1 MIEGSTPGWL
11 ARWPQCRLLL
21 ELARVAVQ
29 NGRPE
34 SLKRLKGRLQ
44 VCRIRM
50 RGAPLLVDNT
60 LSELWLAA
68 GMALEGDPEAC
79 RHLRKAWHKAE
90 RVESLRRQEVLRRA
104 AEMRSDAQLLRART
118 RQLRE
123 RSTMLRAQARDLADE
138 RTADRIPLPRPDL
151 VASVA

>member
-1 MIEGSTPGWL
+1 MVEGSTPGWL

-21 ELARVAVQ
+21 ELARLCVQ

-34 SLKRLKGRLQ
+34 ALKRLKVRLQ

-60 LSELWLAA
+60 LSELWLAV
-68 GMALEGDPEAC
+68 GMAIDGDAGAF
-79 RHLRKAWHKAE
+79 RHLRQAGWKAE
-90 RVESLRRQEVLRRA
+90 KVESLRRREVLKRA
-104 AEMRSDAQLLRART
+104 AGMRSDAQLLRART

>member
-1 MIEGSTPGWL
+1 MSEWSTPGWL

-21 ELARVAVQ
+21 ELARLCVQ

-34 SLKRLKGRLQ
+34 SLKRLKVRLQ

-60 LSELWLAA
+60 LSELWLAV
-68 GMALEGDPEAC
+68 GMAMDGDPGAF
-79 RHLRKAWHKAE
+79 RHLQQAWNKAE
-90 RVESLRRQEVLRRA
+90 RVESLRRQEVLKRA

-123 RSTMLRAQARDLADE
+123 RSTLLRAQARHLVAE
-138 RTADRIPLPRPDL
+138 HTADPIHLPRPDL
-151 VASVA
+151 AAFVA